1 MYDRCFYHPVTI
13 DPVHD
18 YCMFSFFSFKTPRN
32 TSDNTTELTEI
43 PHSTKYYNICQNTN
57 QIIQDIQN
65 NMSATDGI
73 QLPHQAYT
81 IR

>member
-1 MYDRCFYHPVTI
+1 MTLLPQSSNLAAEYI
-13 DPVHD
+13 
-18 YCMFSFFSFKTPRN
+18 FSFKTPKN